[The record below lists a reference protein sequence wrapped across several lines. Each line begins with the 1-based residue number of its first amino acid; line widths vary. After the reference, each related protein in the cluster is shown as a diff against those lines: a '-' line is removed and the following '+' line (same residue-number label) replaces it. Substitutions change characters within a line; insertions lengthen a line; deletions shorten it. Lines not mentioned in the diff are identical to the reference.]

1 MNFITTFPAMA
12 EFEKARKSLDVLGIK
27 YKLIDPTR
35 TYSMVGLPAIAL
47 DEHARIHLA
56 EFKTDF
62 ICSGWVD
69 GPDEYTAIP
78 DDELPSYNED
88 VFGKAYIMVLAHC
101 VADASKI
108 RLIAHTEKDISISFP
123 YINAQRND
131 VSFNKE
137 WPILSFMDGY
147 RMITL
152 YQNRITA
159 AKLDDIVDGWRLLE
173 NIRRMVNDVY
183 TRRNEIEPSFEMRR
197 RPPVLEIFK
206 RLPGTNCRECG
217 EKTCI
222 AFASAVWSGERQPS
236 GCTPVLIGEFTHL
249 KDAFLQICAGM
260 GTMIEST
267 N

>member
-12 EFEKARKSLDVLGIK
+12 EFEKAKKSLNELGLK
-27 YKLIDPTR
+27 YRLIDPTR
-35 TYSMVGLPAIAL
+35 TYSRVGLPAIAL
-47 DEHARIHLA
+47 DEHARIRLA
-56 EFKTDF
+56 ESKTDF

-69 GPDEYTAIP
+69 GQDKNTAIP
-78 DDELPSYNED
+78 INEPPLYSED
-88 VFGKAYIMVLAHC
+88 IFGKAYIIVLAHC

-108 RLIAHTEKDISISFP
+108 RLIAHTEKDISLSFP
-123 YINAQRND
+123 YINALRND

-159 AKLDDIVDGWRLLE
+159 AKLDDIFDGWRVLE
-173 NIRRMVNDVY
+173 KIRRLVNDTY
-183 TRRNEIEPSFEMRR
+183 GRRKEIEPSYEMRR

-217 EKTCI
+217 EASCM
-222 AFASAVWSGERQPS
+222 AFASRVWSGDKQPS
-236 GCTPVLIGEFTHL
+236 GCTPVLLGEYIHL
-249 KDAFLQICAGM
+249 KDAFLQICTGM
-260 GTMIEST
+260 GTWQM